1 MTIRLRGHHLLCMLT
16 YVGKGYSPAFVEN
29 YDAIAGRL
37 SRGED
42 ILLIDGPDDIC
53 APLLCGGDCHCYEAS
68 VRRRDALALKAVG
81 ELLGT
86 VLATPSPFTLDAE
99 RLAAMRSSFAD
110 GALRTACEHCEWSD
124 LCTRIAG
131 PENFEGVKVTAPVSA
146 TESRC

>member
-1 MTIRLRGHHLLCMLT
+1 MLT

-29 YDAIAGRL
+29 YD
-37 SRGED
+37 ED